1 MASDYDKSDLVR
13 VFLRTCAHMC
23 ALCSHVC
30 ALQVCAVL
38 ASVRCARMCAL
49 CSHVGAVLACVRCAR
64 LCPLCVR
71 ACEASRMCARSR
83 TCSASADARASPHPP
98 YERRGRGRVLAC
110 GHVLACAGAHWR
122 RVSCCW
128 LADGCVANLKRG
140 NEESCDMRACVRVW
154 SLHSAQWCVRVSC
167 EVSWRRSAPGMVR
180 ASQLSQKRSGV
191 FVARSDVWE
200 GTDFTLAQLANPC
213 DLLME

>member
-1 MASDYDKSDLVR
+1 MMSTSQGVGQRLWPAIMTRAIWCVCSCGRVLTCVR
-13 VFLRTCAHMC
+13 YARMC
-23 ALCSHVC
+23 ALCS
-30 ALQVCAVL
+30 QVCVVL

-128 LADGCVANLKRG
+128 LADGCVANLNRG

-154 SLHSAQWCVRVSC
+154 SLHSAQ
-167 EVSWRRSAPGMVR
+167 
-180 ASQLSQKRSGV
+180 
-191 FVARSDVWE
+191 
-200 GTDFTLAQLANPC
+200 
-213 DLLME
+213 

>member
-1 MASDYDKSDLVR
+1 MLRRAARRVSPQGCQSGIMCVGPCQDIVASRQHDEYIPRCRTAIMASDYDKSDLPCALRLRALMSWCVCSCGRVLTCVR
-13 VFLRTCAHMC
+13 YARMC
-23 ALCSHVC
+23 ALCS
-30 ALQVCAVL
+30 QVCVVL

-128 LADGCVANLKRG
+128 LADGCVANLNRG

-154 SLHSAQWCVRVSC
+154 SLHSAQ
-167 EVSWRRSAPGMVR
+167 
-180 ASQLSQKRSGV
+180 
-191 FVARSDVWE
+191 
-200 GTDFTLAQLANPC
+200 
-213 DLLME
+213 